1 MGKIKI
7 NFCPPKY
14 RNKTKILL
22 FPLILN
28 IVLEV
33 LVRGIR
39 QKKKNGKEKVKLFL
53 LTGDLNLS
61 LKNSAKIILTVGTM
75 QFLAFV
81 GLMLPIA
88 C

>member
-39 QKKKNGKEKVKLFL
+39 QKKKKWKGKSKTIF
-53 LTGDLNLS
+53 THR
-61 LKNSAKIILTVGTM
+61 
-75 QFLAFV
+75 
-81 GLMLPIA
+81 
-88 C
+88 